1 MKTFVFFI
9 FVVIKSLLLA
19 QGPSVSI
26 TIVQGENR
34 IAINEIDTL
43 ISLKQAK
50 FHFEI
55 ELVNVEGVYVQASRT
70 SEYYDTPKDSLLRDW
85 KVIPDKVMAE
95 DDFNVDEDLL
105 IDSEGFSY
113 WFYNPKKDWHRFDRA
128 ISVINKRVKATYTV
142 AKFFDTDLQKA
153 IDLSDYLDT
162 LYLLFFVAEE
172 NDAHQLTQEI
182 SRKTIRIRFQ

>member
-34 IAINEIDTL
+34 IAINEMDTL
-43 ISLKQAK
+43 INLKQTK

-55 ELVNVEGVYVQASRT
+55 ELVNVEGVYLQASRT

-85 KVIPDKVMAE
+85 NVIPDKVMAE

-105 IDSEGFSY
+105 IDSQGFSY
-113 WFYNPKKDWHRFDRA
+113 WFYNPKKDWHRFDRS
-128 ISVINKRVKATYTV
+128 ISVINNRVKATYTV

-162 LYLLFFVAEE
+162 LYLLFFIAEE
-172 NDAHQLTQEI
+172 KDAHQLTQEI
-182 SRKTIRIRFQ
+182 SRKTIRIRFL